1 MEKEHTFHVGIT
13 KKYNIFF
20 SRATR
25 ERNRGRASGGI
36 YLFCSKDF
44 QTQIIDINKYW
55 IILKLTCSNN
65 FNFYLG
71 GLYFPPGGE
80 HQHCFN
86 ELSRVL
92 DQQLDIGNS
101 KIIIMADCNAR
112 IGSQNQ
118 RDRESFFDCHIS
130 ASRETLDESIFFRN

>member
-1 MEKEHTFHVGIT
+1 M
-13 KKYNIFF
+13 KYNIFF

-65 FNFYLG
+65 FYFYLG

-80 HQHCFN
+80 HQRCFN

-101 KIIIMADCNAR
+101 KI
-112 IGSQNQ
+112 S
-118 RDRESFFDCHIS
+118 
-130 ASRETLDESIFFRN
+130 